1 MCTGPMCRYAVDLDP
16 LLRIMA
22 GPHGVAK
29 LKLDDHVDLRKLRYF
44 SMGDNF
50 NHALVS
56 KLDPELKEIQN
67 EVCMPLNS
75 GG

>member
-1 MCTGPMCRYAVDLDP
+1 MSTGPMCRYSVDLEP

-44 SMGDNF
+44 SMGDNVD
-50 NHALVS
+50 HYTLVS
-56 KLDPELKEIQN
+56 KLDPELEDIQN
-67 EVCMPLNS
+67 KVS
-75 GG
+75 HVG